1 MEEDDEIVEA
11 GVGVVV
17 VVEGWVEGEECEP
30 HVMDSIPA
38 RPGRSPNEDRKIL
51 VGVLHGKGCTMF

>member
-1 MEEDDEIVEA
+1 MEEDDEIVE
-11 GVGVVV
+11 VGVVV
-17 VVEGWVEGEECEP
+17 VVEGWVEGECEP

>member
-1 MEEDDEIVEA
+1 MEEDDEIVE
-11 GVGVVV
+11 VGVVV
-17 VVEGWVEGEECEP
+17 VAEGWVEGEECEP
-30 HVMDSIPA
+30 QVMDSIPA